1 MAYNEQLANN
11 IRSLLVS
18 YGDDIIEKKM
28 FGGVCFLYQ
37 GKMTIGVA
45 NHDLT
50 VRVIES
56 KMENELEKHNV
67 RPMDFTKKP
76 MKEFIYVELEHER
89 NLPYWINLGIE
100 HAKSKLIDL

>member
-18 YGDDIIEKKM
+18 YGNDIIEKKM
-28 FGGVCFLYQ
+28 FGGVCFLYK
-37 GKMTIGVA
+37 GKMTIGVS
-45 NHDLT
+45 NDELT

-56 KMENELEKHNV
+56 KMVNELEKHNV
-67 RPMDFTKKP
+67 RPMDFTKRP

-100 HAKSKLIDL
+100 HAKTKLNEL

>member
-1 MAYNEQLANN
+1 MAYNEQLVNN

-28 FGGVCFLYQ
+28 FGGVCYLYK
-37 GKMTIGVA
+37 GKMTIGVI
-45 NHDLT
+45 NDDLT
-50 VRVIES
+50 VRVIAS

-76 MKEFIYVELEHER
+76 MKEFIYVELEYER

-100 HAKSKLIDL
+100 HAKGKLKEL

>member
-1 MAYNEQLANN
+1 MAYNEQLTNR

-18 YGDDIIEKKM
+18 HGDDIIEKKM
-28 FGGVCFLYQ
+28 FGGVCFLYK
-37 GKMTIGVA
+37 GKMTIGVS
-45 NHDLT
+45 NDDLT
-50 VRVIES
+50 VRVVES
-56 KMENELEKHNV
+56 KMENELEKYNV

-100 HAKSKLIDL
+100 HAKSKLKEL

>member
-11 IRSLLVS
+11 IRSFLVS

-28 FGGVCFLYQ
+28 FGGVCFLYK
-37 GKMTIGVA
+37 GKMTVGVV
-45 NHDLT
+45 NNDLT

-89 NLPYWINLGIE
+89 NLPYWISLGIE
-100 HAKSKLIDL
+100 HAKGKLKEI